1 MSASAQKQRRERERE
16 RDDLKSLNSRLQHV
30 IVLQR
35 EKDAVLVHEAEHVRE
50 EREQLAERLRREVE
64 RHRGDAERLGAGTK
78 CWQSIQSSDQRCDSI
93 SIAAKQL
100 LIIGNKPFAFI
111 IKTRVE
117 YRLYI

>member
-1 MSASAQKQRRERERE
+1 MSASAQKQRRDRERE

-64 RHRGDAERLGAGTK
+64 RHRGDAERLGAGNE
-78 CWQSIQSSDQRCDSI
+78 CCSHQRCDSI
-93 SIAAKQL
+93 NSRPAL
-100 LIIGNKPFAFI
+100 SHHSSLITNYSLPP
-111 IKTRVE
+111 T
-117 YRLYI
+117 